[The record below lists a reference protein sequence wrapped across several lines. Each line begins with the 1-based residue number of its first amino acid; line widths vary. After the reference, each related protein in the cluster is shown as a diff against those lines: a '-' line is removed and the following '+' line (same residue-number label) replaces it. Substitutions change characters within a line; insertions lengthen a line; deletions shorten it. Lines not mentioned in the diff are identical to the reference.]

1 MAKEGLPRQVWY
13 LKGVELFR
21 HLPSR
26 TRHRL
31 EARLRA
37 LRFRRGQVIY
47 SAGEPATSVFLVRQG
62 AVEVAVRS
70 PRGRKVTLA
79 VVGPG
84 EVFGYLGVL
93 SRGGRP
99 HVATALA
106 ACEILCIPSREVRR
120 LCRFHPDFTLQVAR
134 TLEGTAIRYS
144 AKIESLL
151 FKPVAVRLAEALGGL
166 AQRFGTRQ
174 DGALRLDLRMT
185 QQSLANLIGASRQ
198 HVGAALRSLTAQG
211 LIRRV
216 REYIGRFEIPDITR
230 LGPAIRPA
238 CAPIKTRAFLARVR
252 RLPR

>member
-1 MAKEGLPRQVWY
+1 MANEGSPRQIWY

-21 HLPSR
+21 HLPTR

-31 EARLRA
+31 EARLKP
-37 LRFRRGQVIY
+37 LRFTRGRVIY
-47 SAGEPATSVFLVRQG
+47 SAGEPARSVFLVRRG
-62 AVEVAVRS
+62 AVEIARVS

-93 SRGGRP
+93 SRGDRP
-99 HVATALA
+99 HVATSLE
-106 ACEILCIPSREVRR
+106 ACEIVQIPSWEIRR
-120 LCRFHPDFTLQVAR
+120 LCRLHPDFTLQVAR

-166 AQRFGTRQ
+166 AQRFGTLQ
-174 DGALRLDLRMT
+174 DGAWRLEFRMT

-198 HVGAALRSLTAQG
+198 HVGPALRSLTAQG

-216 REYIGRFEIPDITR
+216 REYLGRFEIPDMAR
-230 LGPAIRPA
+230 LVS
-238 CAPIKTRAFLARVR
+238 TQAR
-252 RLPR
+252 